1 MAKDFGYI
9 DGYVKCPDIDSV
21 KKALSAG
28 QLVQTGS
35 KKIDWSKTAINGYEV
50 VP

>member
-1 MAKDFGYI
+1 MAKDLGYI
-9 DGYVKCPDIDSV
+9 DGYVKCPDVDSV

-35 KKIDWSKTAINGYEV
+35 KKIDWAKTAISGYEV